1 MRLSDGGPLWVRRT
15 APSSSTVAHVNP
27 MPRPLGRLVAGT
39 AALTVLTLLAGCTGG
54 APTSP
59 STATSNGPSSGS
71 ATGTTTPASSG
82 IEGAPAELA
91 ALVQRVYAG
100 EPIGDGAS
108 KSAGAALAQRRPANV
123 PVQGKAST
131 GTWKG
136 APVAVVTV
144 GDDVTLAVAS
154 GAKWRVVGGWWPSL
168 GVKQPSLGS
177 GPRWVLA
184 LGSDARPGQQL
195 DRTRADTIQVVG
207 TDGKGGAGVMGMARD
222 LWVPLSTGGKGKINS
237 AMALGGAPAQLKTV
251 RSVTGLP
258 IEGYVVIGFSGFKK
272 VVDEQGGIPIVIPKT
287 VNASHAKLVIK
298 KGPQTLTGAQALAY
312 ARERKTLPDG
322 DFGRSR
328 HQGELMLA
336 AAVKAKLAGP
346 GAIPGAMTTVSKYA
360 RTDLDAE
367 RMLTFVARFYRTD
380 PTKAGRGVAQGAFGW
395 ASGQSIVVLGSQA
408 RGLFADFKDG
418 NLS

>member
-1 MRLSDGGPLWVRRT
+1 V
-15 APSSSTVAHVNP
+15 
-27 MPRPLGRLVAGT
+27 
-39 AALTVLTLLAGCTGG
+39 
-54 APTSP
+54 
-59 STATSNGPSSGS
+59 
-71 ATGTTTPASSG
+71 
-82 IEGAPAELA
+82 
-91 ALVQRVYAG
+91 ALVQRIYSG
-100 EPIGDGAS
+100 EDLGDGAS
-108 KSAGAALAQRRPANV
+108 KTAKAALQARKPANA
-123 PVQGKAST
+123 PVTGKATT

-136 APVAVVTV
+136 SQVAVVTV
-144 GDDVTLAVAS
+144 GDDVTLAVAGPS
-154 GAKWRVVGGWWPSL
+154 GRWQVVGGWWPSL
-168 GVKQPSLGS
+168 SVKQPSLGS

-237 AMALGGAPAQLKTV
+237 AMALGGAEAQLRTV

-258 IEGYVVIGFSGFKK
+258 LEGYVLIGFTGFKK

-287 VNASHAKLVIK
+287 VNASHAKMVIN

-328 HQGELMLA
+328 HQGEIMLA

-346 GAIPGAMTTVSKYA
+346 AAIPGAMTTVSKYA
-360 RTDLDAE
+360 KTDLDAE
-367 RMLTFVARFYRTD
+367 QMLTFVARFYKVD
-380 PTKAGRGVAQGAFGW
+380 PTRAGRGVAQGAFGW